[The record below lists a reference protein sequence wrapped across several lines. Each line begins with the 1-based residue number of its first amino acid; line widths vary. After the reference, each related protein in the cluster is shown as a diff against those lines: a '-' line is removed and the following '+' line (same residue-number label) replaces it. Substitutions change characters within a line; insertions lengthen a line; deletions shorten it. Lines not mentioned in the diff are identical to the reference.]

1 MRRNPFAATRPSA
14 FVVVPAALLLVA
26 SVSGCHWFK
35 KDSGFAQTGD
45 ARPLEVPP
53 DLDQP
58 DTVGAMLLPDAKPGS
73 VTRSSLGA
81 AQAAPAPSAAV
92 AAAAANGFTVPGDR
106 DAVFAQV
113 GDALAKVD
121 GLTVA
126 SKAQLLGAYDVSYGG
141 ANFLVRVSK
150 VEAGTYVS
158 AVDPRGLP
166 AAGEGPAKVLSAL
179 RAALGG

>member
-1 MRRNPFAATRPSA
+1 MRRPKTSRPTALFA
-14 FVVVPAALLLVA
+14 VPAALLLAA

-35 KDSGFAQTGD
+35 KDSGFTQTGD

-53 DLDQP
+53 DLDAP
-58 DTVGAMLLPDAKPGS
+58 DTAGAMLLPDAKPGS

-81 AQAAPAPSAAV
+81 ARAAASTTAATA
-92 AAAAANGFTVPGDR
+92 AAAAANGFTVTGDR
-106 DAVFAQV
+106 DAVFAKV
-113 GDALAKVD
+113 GDALAGID

-126 SKAQLLGAYDVSYGG
+126 SKAQLLGVYDVSYAG

-158 AVDPRGLP
+158 VVDPRGLP
-166 AAGEGPAKVLSAL
+166 AAGEGAAKVIAAL
-179 RAALGG
+179 KAALGG

>member
-1 MRRNPFAATRPSA
+1 MRRIAFARPSA
-14 FVVVPAALLLVA
+14 FFAVPAALLLVA
-26 SVSGCHWFK
+26 SVSGCHWFR
-35 KDSGFAQTGD
+35 KDTGFAQAGD

-53 DLDQP
+53 DLDKP
-58 DTVGAMLLPDAKPGS
+58 DTAGAMLLPDAKPGS

-81 AQAAPAPSAAV
+81 PQ
-92 AAAAANGFTVPGDR
+92 AAAATPAAAAASANGFTVPGDR

-121 GLTVA
+121 GLTIA

-150 VEAGTYVS
+150 VDAGTYVS

-166 AAGEGPAKVLSAL
+166 ATGEGPAKVLAAL
-179 RAALGG
+179 KAALGG

>member
-1 MRRNPFAATRPSA
+1 MRRPTLSRPSA
-14 FVVVPAALLLVA
+14 FAALPVALMLAA

-35 KDSGFAQTGD
+35 KDTGFQKVGD

-53 DLDQP
+53 DLDAP
-58 DTVGAMLLPDAKPGS
+58 DTAGAMLLPDAKPGS

-81 AQAAPAPSAAV
+81 AQAAAPASP
-92 AAAAANGFTVPGDR
+92 AANGFTVAGDR

-113 GDALAKVD
+113 GDALAKID
-121 GLTVA
+121 GLAIA

-150 VEAGTYVS
+150 VDAGTYVS

-166 AAGEGPAKVLSAL
+166 ATGEGPAKVLAAL
-179 RAALGG
+179 KAALGG

>member
-14 FVVVPAALLLVA
+14 LVAVPAALLLAA

-53 DLDQP
+53 DLDRP
-58 DTVGAMLLPDAKPGS
+58 DTAGAMLLPDAKPGS

-141 ANFLVRVSK
+141 ANFLVRVTK

-166 AAGEGPAKVLSAL
+166 AAGEGPAKVLAAL
-179 RAALGG
+179 KAALGG

>member
-1 MRRNPFAATRPSA
+1 
-14 FVVVPAALLLVA
+14 
-26 SVSGCHWFK
+26 
-35 KDSGFAQTGD
+35 
-45 ARPLEVPP
+45 VPP

-58 DTVGAMLLPDAKPGS
+58 DSVGAMLLPDAKPGS

-141 ANFLVRVSK
+141 ANFLVRVTR

-166 AAGEGPAKVLSAL
+166 ATGEGPAKVLAAL
-179 RAALGG
+179 MAALGG

>member
-1 MRRNPFAATRPSA
+1 MRRNPFVAVRPSA
-14 FVVVPAALLLVA
+14 FAVVPAALLLAA

-141 ANFLVRVSK
+141 ANFLVRVTK

-166 AAGEGPAKVLSAL
+166 ATGEGPAKVLSAL

>member
-1 MRRNPFAATRPSA
+1 MRRPTLSRPSA
-14 FVVVPAALLLVA
+14 FAALPVALMLAA

-35 KDSGFAQTGD
+35 KDTGFQKVGD

-53 DLDQP
+53 DLDAP
-58 DTVGAMLLPDAKPGS
+58 DTAGAMLLPDAKPGS

-81 AQAAPAPSAAV
+81 AQAAAAPAS
-92 AAAAANGFTVPGDR
+92 AAANGFTVAGDR

-113 GDALAKVD
+113 GDALAKIE
-121 GLTVA
+121 GLTIA

-150 VEAGTYVS
+150 VDAGSYVS
-158 AVDPRGLP
+158 TVDPRGQ
-166 AAGEGPAKVLSAL
+166 AATGEAPAKVVAAL
-179 RAALGG
+179 KAALGG

>member
-1 MRRNPFAATRPSA
+1 MLRHKTSRPTALFA
-14 FVVVPAALLLVA
+14 VPAALLLAA

-35 KDSGFAQTGD
+35 KDSGFTQAGD

-53 DLDQP
+53 DLDAP
-58 DTVGAMLLPDAKPGS
+58 DTAGAMLLPDAKPGS

-81 AQAAPAPSAAV
+81 ARAAATTT
-92 AAAAANGFTVPGDR
+92 AAANGFTVAGDR
-106 DAVFAQV
+106 DAVFAKV
-113 GDALAKVD
+113 GDALATID
-121 GLTVA
+121 GLSVA

-150 VEAGTYVS
+150 VEAGSYVS

-166 AAGEGPAKVLSAL
+166 ASGEGPAKVIAAL
-179 RAALGG
+179 KAALGG

>member
-1 MRRNPFAATRPSA
+1 MRRMTLNSMYKSDARLSAFAA
-14 FVVVPAALLLVA
+14 VPAALLLAA

-35 KDSGFAQTGD
+35 KDTGFDKVGE

-53 DLDQP
+53 DLDAP
-58 DTVGAMLLPDAKPGS
+58 DTAGAMLLPDAKPTS

-81 AQAAPAPSAAV
+81 AQAAAASTSS
-92 AAAAANGFTVPGDR
+92 ANGFTVSGDR

-113 GDALAKVD
+113 GDALAKID
-121 GLTVA
+121 GLTIA

-150 VEAGTYVS
+150 ADTGSYVS
-158 AVDPRGLP
+158 AVDPRGVP
-166 AAGEGPAKVLSAL
+166 AAGDAPAKVLAAL
-179 RAALGG
+179 KAALGG

>member
-1 MRRNPFAATRPSA
+1 MPRNPNVAVRRSA
-14 FVVVPAALLLVA
+14 LVAVPVALLLAA
-26 SVSGCHWFK
+26 SVTGCHWFK

-58 DTVGAMLLPDAKPGS
+58 DTVGATLLPDAKPGS

-81 AQAAPAPSAAV
+81 AQAAAPSPAAT
-92 AAAAANGFTVPGDR
+92 AAAANGFTVAGDR

-113 GDALAKVD
+113 GDALAKVG

-141 ANFLVRVSK
+141 ANFLVRVTR

-166 AAGEGPAKVLSAL
+166 AAGEGPSKVLAAL
-179 RAALGG
+179 KAALGG

>member
-1 MRRNPFAATRPSA
+1 MRRPTLSRPSA
-14 FVVVPAALLLVA
+14 FAVLPAALLLAA

-35 KDSGFAQTGD
+35 HDTGFQKVGD

-53 DLDQP
+53 DLDAP
-58 DTVGAMLLPDAKPGS
+58 DTAGAMLLPGAKPGS

-81 AQAAPAPSAAV
+81 ASAA
-92 AAAAANGFTVPGDR
+92 ASANGFTVPGDR

-113 GDALAKVD
+113 GDALAKID
-121 GLTVA
+121 GLTIA

-150 VEAGTYVS
+150 TDAGSYVS
-158 AVDPRGLP
+158 TVDPRGQ
-166 AAGEGPAKVLSAL
+166 AATGEGPAKVLAAL
-179 RAALGG
+179 KAALGG

>member
-35 KDSGFAQTGD
+35 KDSGFAKTGD

-141 ANFLVRVSK
+141 ANFLVRVTK

-179 RAALGG
+179 KAALGG